1 MTTGERIRAARKN
14 ANMTQAELAQKL
26 GISYVGVSQW
36 ENGLRQPKY
45 ETLKKIADAIGVEWY
60 DLVPPEESTRMIAA
74 HTNDVI
80 AREENQGKSFVK
92 TWPPES
98 AFPSDNDRHM
108 AGLTDLY
115 YRGVLHWAEDKLFS
129 EAETITIKMH
139 FSELLLRYKQLIER
153 TLYAK
158 LSLEEIDESELPET
172 LIPFRISFHLPCP
185 ILQNNL
191 TTRPSPRNSS
201 VRNIFAQLG
210 RLTLCHPSEKDQPP
224 PVLYS
229 MRSASAEA
237 GASPA

>member
-1 MTTGERIRAARKN
+1 MWYDICGVIIMTTGERIRAARKN

-139 FSELLLRYKQLIER
+139 FSELLLKYKQLVER
-153 TLYAK
+153 MVYSK
-158 LSLEEIDESELPET
+158 RSLEEIDESELPET
-172 LIPFRISFHLPCP
+172 LIQQHLADE
-185 ILQNNL
+185 LKKELNNL
-191 TTRPSPRNSS
+191 KVWVDTIPHFFSS
-201 VRNIFAQLG
+201 AVSY
-210 RLTLCHPSEKDQPP
+210 TSEQSDNPP
-224 PVLYS
+224 LS
-229 MRSASAEA
+229 EE
-237 GASPA
+237 

>member
-1 MTTGERIRAARKN
+1 MWYDIYGVIIMTSGERIRAARKN

-74 HTNDVI
+74 HTSDVI
-80 AREENQGKSFVK
+80 AREDNQGKAFVK

-139 FSELLLRYKQLIER
+139 FSELLLRYKQLVER

-172 LIPFRISFHLPCP
+172 LIQQHLADDLKKELDNLKVWVDTIPRYFSSAVSHTSEESDTPP
-185 ILQNNL
+185 I
-191 TTRPSPRNSS
+191 
-201 VRNIFAQLG
+201 AK
-210 RLTLCHPSEKDQPP
+210 E
-224 PVLYS
+224 
-229 MRSASAEA
+229 
-237 GASPA
+237 

>member
-1 MTTGERIRAARKN
+1 MTTGERIRDARKN

-60 DLVPPEESTRMIAA
+60 SLVPPEESARMIVA

-98 AFPSDNDRHM
+98 SFPSDDDRHI
-108 AGLTDLY
+108 ANLTDLY
-115 YRGVLHWAEDKLFS
+115 YRGVLRWAEDKLFS

-153 TLYAK
+153 MLYAK
-158 LSLEEIDESELPET
+158 RSLAEINESVLPQSLIQQCLTDDLKKELDELKTWVDSIPLYFSAATPHT
-172 LIPFRISFHLPCP
+172 LEQTDDFP
-185 ILQNNL
+185 
-191 TTRPSPRNSS
+191 PS
-201 VRNIFAQLG
+201 G
-210 RLTLCHPSEKDQPP
+210 E
-224 PVLYS
+224 
-229 MRSASAEA
+229 
-237 GASPA
+237 